1 MSNKCNYCYGDEAVF
16 WKDEQNNAF
25 VDSNGEMM
33 VTVED
38 NLIRFKVDSCPM
50 CGRRFDIKEDYLSI
64 GANDDIWYADYENGT
79 VEHGIISSID
89 YKGGKVDC
97 FSVTWDEGD
106 FDVYDG
112 FGLGR
117 HYFIKQSNALQE
129 LREQKHNEER

>member
-50 CGRRFDIKEDYLSI
+50 CGRRFDIKDCRRI
-64 GANDDIWYADYENGT
+64 RMANY
-79 VEHGIISSID
+79 
-89 YKGGKVDC
+89 
-97 FSVTWDEGD
+97 
-106 FDVYDG
+106 
-112 FGLGR
+112 
-117 HYFIKQSNALQE
+117 Q
-129 LREQKHNEER
+129 